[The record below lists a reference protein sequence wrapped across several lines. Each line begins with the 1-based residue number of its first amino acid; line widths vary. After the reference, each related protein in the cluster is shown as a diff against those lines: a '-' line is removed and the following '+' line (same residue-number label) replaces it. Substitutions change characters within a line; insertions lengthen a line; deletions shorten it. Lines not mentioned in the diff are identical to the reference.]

1 MCPPG
6 AIKGGRPIRAS
17 THARIRA
24 QATRDQAE
32 VVERDGGEDVEAGAA
47 VEQQSGD
54 GLVVDEILQRRRPM
68 IDVPRLQLRAVIQQE
83 PGDFGIRGAVKR
95 GLAVAAAGVN
105 DIGIGAHQ
113 LFQLV
118 QKPEARGRPW
128 RHAGA
133 ARDQRTRLVQCQSQF
148 ENSEATGPPGGARI
162 DVGAMAQQDVDQ
174 RQVLFPLVNG
184 GRIEV
189 ETRLI
194 DARADLR
201 VPGQQLLGWFGLAG
215 ANGGIEPFDR
225 RHRRAIRSSAPSRP
239 RTQTRSRARSRA
251 GRREA
256 SSHPDRRDR
265 DGTPAPAQWLRHCR
279 TTRPATAVS
288 PACAASRGWA
298 AQAAVRPRSASRRT
312 ARTIG
317 HKSDARTG
325 HDDTSFRKGRPM
337 SAHRGRKRFV
347 LTIVGSRAGG
357 SIPFRGRGT
366 PCRREARS
374 NGPTLHCKA
383 ADRSARD
390 CRAVSSGRRADGPRS
405 LRWNAACL
413 LRRVRAFR
421 TFGEAR

>member
-1 MCPPG
+1 M
-6 AIKGGRPIRAS
+6 RAS

-24 QATRDQAE
+24 QAPRDQTE

-47 VEQQSGD
+47 IEQQSGD

-83 PGDFGIRGAVKR
+83 PGDLGIRGAVKR

-133 ARDQRTRLVQCQSQF
+133 PRDQRTRLVQCQSRL

-162 DVGAMAQQDVDQ
+162 DVGAVAQQDVDQ

-184 GRIEV
+184 GQIEV

-201 VPGQQLLGWFGLAG
+201 VPGQQFLHLFGLAG

-225 RHRRAIRSSAPSRP
+225 RHRE
-239 RTQTRSRARSRA
+239 QF
-251 GRREA
+251 
-256 SSHPDRRDR
+256 DL
-265 DGTPAPAQWLRHCR
+265 LRHRGPGLEPIAARDHELGVVQLHRIRIDATGMERLR
-279 TTRPATAVS
+279 TRNGFGIA
-288 PACAASRGWA
+288 G
-298 AQAAVRPRSASRRT
+298 PRV
-312 ARTIG
+312 
-317 HKSDARTG
+317 
-325 HDDTSFRKGRPM
+325 PQQ
-337 SAHRGRKRFV
+337 
-347 LTIVGSRAGG
+347 
-357 SIPFRGRGT
+357 PFRQLALHLEAGPR
-366 PCRREARS
+366 RQRFDREARHDAPP
-374 NGPTLHCKA
+374 GPLDIKVMQERDMTIPPSGKA
-383 ADRSARD
+383 APCPRIGGERG
-390 CRAVSSGRRADGPRS
+390 SS
-405 LRWNAACL
+405 
-413 LRRVRAFR
+413 
-421 TFGEAR
+421 